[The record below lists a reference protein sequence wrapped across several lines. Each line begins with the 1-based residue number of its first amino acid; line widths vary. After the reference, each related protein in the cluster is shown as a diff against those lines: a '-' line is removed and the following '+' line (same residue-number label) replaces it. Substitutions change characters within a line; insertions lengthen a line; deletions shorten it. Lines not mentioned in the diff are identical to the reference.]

1 MWKKLRKPRAADDG
15 DESKPFIEHLEDLRD
30 TLVRCVGALAVG
42 MIVAGPLAPS
52 ILEWLQVPLRP
63 ALPAGVDVKEFLW
76 SYEVLGAFNLAMKVI
91 IWSGIVMAA
100 PFLVLFIARFVFP
113 GLTAKEKHVIRR
125 SSGAA
130 VGLFV
135 FGVVLA
141 YRFCLPVALKAMFG
155 IYSWMGIRPQW
166 TISSYAAFSLQF
178 LLAFG
183 IVFEMPMVLVVLGK
197 LGLVTSS
204 FLRTYR
210 RHVYVGLFILAAILT
225 PPDIFSQLLMGGPL
239 VILYEI
245 CILIIRA
252 TERKAAQAEGGPAP
266 AKPDGPADG

>member
-1 MWKKLRKPRAADDG
+1 MWKFRNPKPSAADG

-30 TLVRCVGALAVG
+30 MLVRCVAALAIG
-42 MIVAGPLAPS
+42 MAIAGPLAPS
-52 ILEWLQVPLRP
+52 ILEWLQNPLRP
-63 ALPAGVDVKEFLW
+63 ALPDGIDVKQFLW
-76 SYEVLGAFNLAMKVI
+76 SFEVLGAFNLAMKVI

-113 GLTAKEKHVIRR
+113 GLTAKEKSVIRR

-130 VGLFV
+130 VGLFI
-135 FGVVLA
+135 FGVFLA
-141 YRFCLPVALKAMFG
+141 YRFCLPIALRAMFG
-155 IYSWMGIRPQW
+155 IYSWMGVRPQW
-166 TISSYAAFSLQF
+166 TISSYATFTLQF

-204 FLRTYR
+204 FLRIYR
-210 RHVYVGLFILAAILT
+210 RHVYVGLFVLAAVLT
-225 PPDIFSQLLMGGPL
+225 PPDIVSQMLMGGPL
-239 VILYEI
+239 VVLYEI

-252 TERKAAQAEGGPAP
+252 TERKKAAEAAR
-266 AKPDGPADG
+266 